1 MNNIVFEKGN
11 YRVYNMDG
19 VYKVMA
25 VQNGR
30 TFKMGSSLNL
40 DEAISFC
47 KNLAVGAN
55 KK

>member
-25 VQNGR
+25 VQNGKFPK
-30 TFKMGSSLNL
+30 FKRSYFFL
-40 DEAISFC
+40 
-47 KNLAVGAN
+47 
-55 KK
+55 